1 MMCIIIGKLDAALK
15 KRKLGFITYF
25 GRTATTKRS
34 EIYRIPKKSTWYNM
48 MNTSKSL

>member
-1 MMCIIIGKLDAALK
+1 MMCIILGKLDAALK

-34 EIYRIPKKSTWYNM
+34 EIYRIPKSTCYNM